1 MSNHNNAL
9 SVSYPI
15 GAIYI
20 STISTNPKEFFG
32 GEWEQIK
39 DTFLLACGNNFSA
52 GQQGGEITHTLSES
66 EMPSH
71 KHLNTIS
78 VSASQNSHNHALR
91 TNNTW
96 SYNVVGLKYSDAAKG
111 IGAIESTDEVQQDVS
126 TLGDGDAVMKSAAPA
141 ININSNITNASCGNN
156 SAHNNMPPY
165 LAVYVWK
172 RIK

>member
-39 DTFLLACGNNFSA
+39 DTFLLACGDNFLA
-52 GQQGGEITHTLSES
+52 GQQGGETSHTLTES
-66 EMPSH
+66 ELPSHTHQNTISSSASQVSH
-71 KHLNTIS
+71 KHA
-78 VSASQNSHNHALR
+78 VK
-91 TNNTW
+91 TNNIW
-96 SYNVVGLKYSDAAKG
+96 SYNVIGLNHSEAARG
-111 IGAIESTDEVQQDVS
+111 LGAIESTENHKSFVSTFADGDEVMQTV
-126 TLGDGDAVMKSAAPA
+126 TPA
-141 ININSNITNASCGNN
+141 INLNCTIKNATCGNN

-165 LAVYVWK
+165 LAIYMWK